1 MQRDKRATLEAETK
15 TGTDTMAEAGTIRG
29 RFVLGET
36 SSRDSVE
43 ELQNH
48 RSSQENRF
56 VSNKSYAG
64 TRWKELAEN
73 H

>member
-1 MQRDKRATLEAETK
+1 MQRDKRVTLEAETK
-15 TGTDTMAEAGTIRG
+15 TGTDTTAEAGTIRG

-48 RSSQENRF
+48 RSSQE
-56 VSNKSYAG
+56 K
-64 TRWKELAEN
+64 
-73 H
+73 

>member
-1 MQRDKRATLEAETK
+1 MLKDRRATLEAETN
-15 TGTDTMAEAGTIRG
+15 TGTDTTAEAGTIRG
-29 RFVLGET
+29 RFLLGET
-36 SSRDSVE
+36 SSRDFIE